1 MVFICWLHSW
11 VDCASEPIIYM
22 NGINLQFAEQ
32 MQEFQYLWWQTRV
45 SKGSLLPEN
54 ARTSRQSSAFQA
66 CVLKT
71 CDVIAEVGTVWTSR
85 TGQTT
90 FSFAWTIP
98 GIHCHVSHRGTQF
111 ICSYYMGIISLI
123 ARSNCAPR
131 YRCNSQ
137 LTIAVYKL
145 WTILPAPLYL
155 ASGHTDLRAW
165 LHQPIPLVRQCL

>member
-1 MVFICWLHSW
+1 MVHLVQAGDFKVFRTFNGIGCWLHSW

-71 CDVIAEVGTVWTSR
+71 CDVIAEVGTV
-85 TGQTT
+85 
-90 FSFAWTIP
+90 
-98 GIHCHVSHRGTQF
+98 
-111 ICSYYMGIISLI
+111 
-123 ARSNCAPR
+123 
-131 YRCNSQ
+131 
-137 LTIAVYKL
+137 
-145 WTILPAPLYL
+145 
-155 ASGHTDLRAW
+155 
-165 LHQPIPLVRQCL
+165 